1 MICVTIFCVT
11 YLQTFQSC
19 MLNAALCRRT
29 VYVSTFSVLHCYML
43 HSDSNRLMIYMICM
57 LRAACMQIASVRIS
71 YVCVY
76 VCTMHVTTYYI
87 LRCHRDSFMVRA
99 CYLLQG
105 HLWSDGH
112 TIALATWCIRLK
124 GLHEILLEI
133 CTLVVGVNAAC
144 YLCNQIGSVVL

>member
-1 MICVTIFCVT
+1 MICVTIFCAT

-57 LRAACMQIASVRIS
+57 LRALHARKCTYI
-71 YVCVY
+71 VCVRECMY
-76 VCTMHVTTYYI
+76 YARYYI

-124 GLHEILLEI
+124 GLHEISLEI